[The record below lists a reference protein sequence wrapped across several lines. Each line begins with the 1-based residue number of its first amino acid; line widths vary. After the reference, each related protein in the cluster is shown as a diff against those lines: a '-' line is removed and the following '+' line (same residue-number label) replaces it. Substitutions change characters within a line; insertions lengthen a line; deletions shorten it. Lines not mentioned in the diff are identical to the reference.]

1 MAFLIECPNCGT
13 RPFTEFWFGGAL
25 EAPPP
30 APGAPADPNAEFARV
45 WFRRNV
51 AGEQRERWFH
61 YAGCRR
67 WLTAQRD
74 TRTNRVQPDSGGVG
88 GDAAA

>member
-1 MAFLIECPNCGT
+1 MALLIDCPNCGS
-13 RPFTEFWFGGAL
+13 RPFTEFWFGGEL
-25 EAPPP
+25 GSPPP
-30 APGAPADPNAEFARV
+30 VPGAPTDAGAEFARV
-45 WFRRNV
+45 WLRGNV

-74 TRTNRVQPDSGGVG
+74 TRTNQMQGSHENGH
-88 GDAAA
+88 AAG